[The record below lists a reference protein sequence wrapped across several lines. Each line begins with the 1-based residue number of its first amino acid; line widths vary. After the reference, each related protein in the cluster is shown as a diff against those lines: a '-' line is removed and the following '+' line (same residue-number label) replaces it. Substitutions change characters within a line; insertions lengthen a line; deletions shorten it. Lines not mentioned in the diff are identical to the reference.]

1 MQEKKQGIHYF
12 KGWNSYSIPFN
23 PENPIDSA
31 AIDFNYSY
39 YIGIYE
45 NDVLMSFKKMNNG
58 LIVWEDNY
66 EYWENS
72 DILKKRKMIKED
84 SSIITQNF
92 DEKGKILKD

>member
-1 MQEKKQGIHYF
+1 
-12 KGWNSYSIPFN
+12 
-23 PENPIDSA
+23 
-31 AIDFNYSY
+31 
-39 YIGIYE
+39 
-45 NDVLMSFKKMNNG
+45 MSFKKMNNG

-92 DEKGKILKD
+92 DEKGAVKIILIG